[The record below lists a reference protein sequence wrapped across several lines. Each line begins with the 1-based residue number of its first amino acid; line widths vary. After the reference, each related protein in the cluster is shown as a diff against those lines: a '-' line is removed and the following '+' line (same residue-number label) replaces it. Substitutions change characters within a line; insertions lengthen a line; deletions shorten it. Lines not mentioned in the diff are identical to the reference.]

1 MLPLGSV
8 SANMAAPF
16 DFGSAMGNLITNPQ
30 DILEV
35 EEENITFELS
45 GRSVS
50 AYIIYEIVHTGEDA
64 DFTFIFPALMEGRIS
79 KIGVFLYRH
88 FPFLYGEAFGYFL
101 FYFILPIGIGI
112 AVFILIYFLLIRKR
126 RLQNK

>member
-1 MLPLGSV
+1 
-8 SANMAAPF
+8 MAAPF

-50 AYIIYEIVHTGEDA
+50 AHIIYEIVNTGEDA
-64 DFTFIFPALMEGRIS
+64 DFTFIFPALMEGKIS
-79 KIGVFLYRH
+79 EIGVFLYRH
-88 FPFLYGEAFGYFL
+88 FPFLYGEAFGYFFIL
-101 FYFILPIGIGI
+101 FYIAFYIAYWNRDSSIYSYLFFID
-112 AVFILIYFLLIRKR
+112 
-126 RLQNK
+126 